1 MISVHR
7 LNNNNF
13 LMLVLIIKKIK
24 NGTLKYF
31 EIYWMCNLKTSIV
44 ELVKNN
50 IIPLLTENK
59 GNNYMDR

>member
-7 LNNNNF
+7 LNNSNF

-24 NGTLKYF
+24 NETLKYL